1 MRIVTG
7 TETAEARGEV
17 FSPSQASA
25 HIPLLTLTGA
35 YPTPL
40 VGHLLSHVLSQAG
53 LTVGLATRE
62 GRYINGAR
70 EMEGDATRPV
80 VAQALL
86 ADPRLNLA
94 VLETR
99 PGRSL
104 YENLGYD
111 WADVAVLTTLQTP
124 PVHRVELAYH
134 IWRVVERVRPGGTII
149 LNADEGQLVRLMRM
163 LPAEPARRIILVSAQ
178 LDSLVL
184 RAHLKAGGVAYF
196 VRQTCLV
203 EAQAEVQVQLVRL
216 TLPPLTDL
224 VLSFQTAHLLAV
236 VAACRA
242 FSLSAPAINA
252 GLASFDQLT

>member
-62 GRYINGAR
+62 GRYTNGAR

-86 ADPRLNLA
+86 ADPRLHLA

-134 IWRVVERVRPGGTII
+134 IWHVVERVRPGGTII

-163 LPAEPARRIILVSAQ
+163 APDEPRRETLLFSIHSN
-178 LDSLVL
+178 SLVL
-184 RAHLKAGGVAYF
+184 RAHLKAGGTAYL
-196 VRQTCLV
+196 VRQDWLGEVNGARFTPLAPLNAETTLSDGSLCPL
-203 EAQAEVQVQLVRL
+203 QA
-216 TLPPLTDL
+216 
-224 VLSFQTAHLLAV
+224 LLAA

-242 FSLSAPAINA
+242 CGLSQEQIQV
-252 GLASFDQLT
+252 GLSTFNLTA